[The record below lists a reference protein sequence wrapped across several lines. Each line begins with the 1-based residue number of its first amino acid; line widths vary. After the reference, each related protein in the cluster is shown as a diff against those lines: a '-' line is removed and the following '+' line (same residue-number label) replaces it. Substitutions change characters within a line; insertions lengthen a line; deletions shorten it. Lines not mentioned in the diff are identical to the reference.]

1 MSAIVELISNLLLL
15 LGSFFVVTGIAG
27 LFRFPD
33 FFTRMHAV
41 SITDTLGAICI
52 LVGLMLHSD
61 SEWLVIMKLLFIL
74 LFSLLTGPAASHA
87 LAKSALH
94 RKQKPLLGD
103 DINTSTNSGD

>member
-52 LVGLMLHSD
+52 LLGLMLHSD

-74 LFSLLTGPAASHA
+74 LFSLHLHQMHLKQGSKIVK
-87 LAKSALH
+87 LKS
-94 RKQKPLLGD
+94 
-103 DINTSTNSGD
+103 

>member
-1 MSAIVELISNLLLL
+1 MSIIVEIFSNLLLL
-15 LGSFFVVTGIAG
+15 LGGFFVVTGIAG

-52 LVGLMLHSD
+52 LLGLMLHSD
-61 SEWLVIMKLLFIL
+61 SEWLVVMKLFFIL

-94 RKQKPLLGD
+94 RNQKPLLGD
-103 DINTSTNSGD
+103 DINNNANSGD